1 MSYCFVTDGSVCAST
16 LLGRSGIL
24 EVVVVVKGWVR
35 VAIAERSEV
44 LDVKVVGE
52 ILRVWSIESSEVSFC
67 YERSCTLVYVLF
79 DLAD

>member
-1 MSYCFVTDGSVCAST
+1 M
-16 LLGRSGIL
+16 
-24 EVVVVVKGWVR
+24 KGWVR